1 MKWLD
6 KIVEF
11 IKKEMWWRIR
21 YKRITLD
28 EEETWGGICI
38 QCHAATGE
46 LQCNLNGR
54 NCPCE
59 WNQCL
64 KLRKYVGKS

>member
-1 MKWLD
+1 MKWLI
-6 KIVEF
+6 KIIDWIE
-11 IKKEMWWRIR
+11 KETWWRPY

-46 LQCNLNGR
+46 HQCNILKGCD
-54 NCPCE
+54 CPCK

-64 KLRKYVGKS
+64 KSK